1 MKDNEDGIIDL
12 VFYCV
17 GCNIVDILGMVGE
30 LRLMVNFIWLHIE
43 LFSLDLCFLAPSHP

>member
-1 MKDNEDGIIDL
+1 MKYDEDVIIDL

-30 LRLMVNFIWLHIE
+30 LRPTVNFIFI
-43 LFSLDLCFLAPSHP
+43 S